1 MIILGIDPGLAIVG
15 YSIVEYKDKQYKL
28 LASGAI
34 KTNQEDREEKRL
46 LEIYEDI
53 CFLCEKYN
61 PDVASIE
68 KLYFFK
74 NQKTVMQVSQA
85 RGVILVALEK
95 YKISIY
101 GYTPIEVKQTITGFG
116 RASKNEVKKYVELY
130 LELPNTRLD
139 DTIDSIAI
147 AICHSRQFINKQ

>member
-15 YSIVEYKDKQYKL
+15 YSVVEYENKQYKL

-34 KTNQEDREEKRL
+34 KTNQTDREEKRL
-46 LEIYEDI
+46 LEVFEDM

-85 RGVILVALEK
+85 RGVILAALEK

-116 RASKNEVKKYVELY
+116 RASKDDVKKYVELY
-130 LELPNTRLD
+130 VELPNTKLD

-147 AICHSRQFINKQ
+147 AICHTINVF

>member
-15 YSIVEYKDKQYKL
+15 YSVVEYENKQYKL
-28 LASGAI
+28 LASGSI
-34 KTNQEDREEKRL
+34 KTNQTDREEKRL
-46 LEIYEDI
+46 FEVFEDM
-53 CFLCEKYN
+53 CFLCKKYT
-61 PDVASIE
+61 PSVASIE

-85 RGVILVALEK
+85 RGVILAALEK
-95 YKISIY
+95 YKIPIF

-116 RASKNEVKKYVELY
+116 RASKDEVKKYVKLY
-130 LELPNTRLD
+130 VDLPNTKLD

-147 AICHSRQFINKQ
+147 AISHTRNIL